1 MQPGVGAC
9 SKSTAPDQ
17 SAVSSIGSTRPA
29 CSRGAAG
36 SSRIDA
42 SDALIML
49 LRRFRSS
56 DSVAGRMNGMVDSPD
71 ALGDDPCTVTGI
83 RAINEPGEGLV
94 ELEITVGCSRASP
107 WKDHPAEHPWF
118 REFHH
123 RVRLGWNQGQMG
135 IDPYGRI
142 SFDVPRGQLE
152 DFIRAVRQAVRDTDA
167 EHQASMARYRE
178 YARGQAQA
186 RREAQADLAKRAR
199 LAEDQARI
207 DAVLAETG

>member
-1 MQPGVGAC
+1 
-9 SKSTAPDQ
+9 
-17 SAVSSIGSTRPA
+17 
-29 CSRGAAG
+29 
-36 SSRIDA
+36 
-42 SDALIML
+42 ML

-56 DSVAGRMNGMVDSPD
+56 DSVAGRMNGMVNSPD
-71 ALGDDPCTVTGI
+71 ALGDDPCTVAGI

-152 DFIRAVRQAVRDTDA
+152 DFIRAVRQAIRDTDA

-178 YARGQAQA
+178 YAEGQAQA

-207 DAVLAETG
+207 DAVLAETEP